1 MQLSKVRNQPL
12 ERPSARAT
20 AKGTRSQAGSF
31 AGLLRQQL
39 GAQSRDLPASSVV
52 SQIRA
57 ATSQAPV
64 AAPIRPSP
72 FNMTTPAPPAVA
84 QPPAAAAGSS
94 VAVTARTEPEGS
106 NGPVDPTLAATIR
119 SVAASYGLPPVTIL
133 SVQNAYAGFS
143 NPQTRS
149 DHFITG
155 LVQFPDGRTIT
166 AAEFFDSPINDVA
179 ARMQQ
184 YAGLYRT

>member
-1 MQLSKVRNQPL
+1 MHLSKVRNQPL
-12 ERPSARAT
+12 ERTAART
-20 AKGTRSQAGSF
+20 DTTGPRSLTGSF

-39 GAQSRDLPASSVV
+39 GAQTRELPASSAA

-57 ATSQAPV
+57 ATSQAPAG
-64 AAPIRPSP
+64 AANRPSP

-84 QPPAAAAGSS
+84 QPPLAATGSSGAAAA
-94 VAVTARTEPEGS
+94 RTEAEGS
-106 NGPVDPTLAATIR
+106 NGPVDPILAATIR
-119 SVAASYGLPPVTIL
+119 SVATRYGLPPVTIL
-133 SVQNAYAGFS
+133 SVQNAYAGFT

-184 YAGLYRT
+184 YAGLYKV